1 MTHGDLPQVSF
12 QKSAAPLSG
21 PEARPP
27 PALTRGRAGPGRAAL
42 RRLGGGSRRHGVRG
56 GGAEEAAGQGAGGRR
71 EAWQG
76 AGVAGLGR
84 LHSPGVAAGGAG
96 SVYRAAVRLCCR
108 WLGCWWGWGRSVG
121 ALSGT
126 SGRAFSVRGACLIAS
141 ACHLGA
147 LQAGICFRSI
157 PLR

>member
-71 EAWQG
+71 AAWQG

-84 LHSPGVAAGGAG
+84 LRGHGVGLPGRRKAVLQVARVLVELGTKCGGAQWDFG
-96 SVYRAAVRLCCR
+96 KGCRCPGGLFDSLCLPSR
-108 WLGCWWGWGRSVG
+108 GF
-121 ALSGT
+121 
-126 SGRAFSVRGACLIAS
+126 SGRELFS
-141 ACHLGA
+141 
-147 LQAGICFRSI
+147 
-157 PLR
+157 